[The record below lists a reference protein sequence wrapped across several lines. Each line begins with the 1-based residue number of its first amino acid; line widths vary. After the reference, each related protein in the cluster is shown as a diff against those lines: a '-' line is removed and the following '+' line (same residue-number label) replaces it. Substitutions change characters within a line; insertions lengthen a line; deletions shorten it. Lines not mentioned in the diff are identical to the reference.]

1 MTLPRN
7 SALILVIIGAAV
19 ASLALVSYVYGS
31 YSSTQVSEMAAK
43 DVESST
49 QRQAHDLSN
58 VLISKVEAVDSNL
71 GIIARSSALQD
82 ASISDS
88 AKLILSKSQESTS
101 GITNFYMWLDKSGH
115 MVWLS
120 DLSDQNYRN
129 YSNTEMSYRPYFT
142 EAKATNSLY
151 YSTAINSNDKIAR
164 LCCPIWQALNPNSYP
179 FQN

>member
-1 MTLPRN
+1 
-7 SALILVIIGAAV
+7 
-19 ASLALVSYVYGS
+19 
-31 YSSTQVSEMAAK
+31 MAAK